1 MANFVGDKVA
11 MHLNPQIRHF
21 GRDAKG
27 KSGDSCIHYQPIG
40 YVETG
45 FSVPVPRELLKSGDS
60 RIVLEPKLE
69 EGLQGLRPGQ
79 QLLVL
84 FHCHLSEG
92 FELQQHPHGDEKEPK
107 LGVFALR
114 SPDRPNPIGVT
125 IVDLLGVGEH
135 VLWVKGLDAVEGTP
149 VLDLKPV
156 YREAAF
162 EDLESL
168 RGMLKPRSCV

>member
-1 MANFVGDKVA
+1 MQ
-11 MHLNPQIRHF
+11 LNPQIRHSS
-21 GRDAKG
+21 RNAKG
-27 KSGDSCIHYQPIG
+27 KGGGSSVHYQPIG

-60 RIVLEPKLE
+60 RIVLDPKFA
-69 EGLQGLRPGQ
+69 EGLKGLRPGQ

-92 FELQQHPHGDEKEPK
+92 FELQQHPRGDEKEPK

-114 SPDRPNPIGVT
+114 SPDRPNPIGLTV
-125 IVDLLGVGEH
+125 VDLLGVGEH
-135 VLWVKGLDAVEGTP
+135 VLWVRGLDAVEGTP

-162 EDLESL
+162 EDLERD
-168 RGMLKPRSCV
+168 RGTLKKRSCV